1 MDWLTGSKQGEAKR
15 LIAQLADPGRRD
27 HAQQE
32 LIRLGPESLPLLI
45 EALQT
50 QDLNLLPIYQQI
62 LARIPS
68 AIPTL
73 IKTLATAHPLLR
85 GRAAEVLGM
94 SMDKS
99 AIPALLEALKGEF
112 FTVRSRAAL
121 ALANI
126 GDIQTIPGILPLLKD
141 REDEVRMAGCT
152 ALGKF
157 RAPST
162 FDEIAN
168 VLLDDSKIEVRQAA
182 ARALGDT
189 KHPAA
194 VPFLME
200 ALHDS
205 FWWYEREQAASD
217 LLNAIEKMESAV
229 VDPLLNAL
237 EDREGTVRKFAA
249 SLLGRLGDPR
259 AIEPLGMALYDLHHE
274 VGKAAAESLAKFG
287 SKGMDPLL
295 EALHH
300 PEAGIRGNVV
310 QVLGKIQ
317 DSRVAPGLIDM
328 LHDPERTIQ
337 KQALQSLGGLQDPRA
352 SEALQTIASNRADRE
367 MSALAKNIIANNQR
381 QSN

>member
-1 MDWLTGSKQGEAKR
+1 MDWLTGSKQGEARK
-15 LIAQLADPGRRD
+15 LISQLADPAKRES
-27 HAQQE
+27 ASQE
-32 LIRLGPESLPLLI
+32 LIKLGADSLPPLV

-50 QDLNLLPIYQQI
+50 QDPNLLPVYRQI

-68 AIPTL
+68 ATPAL
-73 IKTLATAHPLLR
+73 IKILATAHPLIR

-94 SMDKS
+94 SRDKS
-99 AIPALLEALKGEF
+99 AIPALLDVLKGEF

-126 GDIQTIPGILPLLKD
+126 GDLQAIPAILPLLKD
-141 REDEVRMAGCT
+141 REDEVRAAGCT

-157 RAPST
+157 RDPST

-168 VLLDDSKIEVRQAA
+168 VLLDDPKIEVRQAA

-194 VPFLME
+194 APLLME

-205 FWWYEREQAASD
+205 FWWYEREQAASE
-217 LLNAIEKMESAV
+217 LLNAIEKMGTAAI
-229 VDPLLNAL
+229 DPLLKAL

-249 SLLGRLGDPR
+249 ALLGRLGDPR
-259 AIEPLGMALYDLHHE
+259 AVEPLGMALYDLHHE

-287 SKGMDPLL
+287 SRGLNPLL
-295 EALHH
+295 EAMHH

-310 QVLGKIQ
+310 QALGNIQ
-317 DSRVAPGLIDM
+317 DVRVVSALIDL

-337 KQALQSLGGLQDPRA
+337 KQAIQSLGGIQDPRA
-352 SEALQTIASNRADRE
+352 IKALQEIASNRADRE
-367 MSALAKNIIANNQR
+367 MSALAKNIITNNQR